1 MGIASCKFRV
11 DRSPCWE
18 GFALGTSWEGFDE
31 VAVVPMV
38 QKEIVRWMVE
48 CGQCAAVV
56 LDQMVPGAD
65 GLIYLRKPWM
75 ITVVS
80 KSAG

>member
-1 MGIASCKFRV
+1 M
-11 DRSPCWE
+11 
-18 GFALGTSWEGFDE
+18 EGFDE

-38 QKEIVRWMVE
+38 QKDIVRWMVE

-56 LDQMVPGAD
+56 LDQMVPCAN
-65 GLIYLRKPWM
+65 GLIYLKKPWM

-80 KSAG
+80 KSGG

>member
-1 MGIASCKFRV
+1 MAQLHASSALSLPLLGGLRSRDELGGFR
-11 DRSPCWE
+11 R
-18 GFALGTSWEGFDE
+18 

-38 QKEIVRWMVE
+38 QKDIVRWMVE

-56 LDQMVPGAD
+56 LDQMVPCAN
-65 GLIYLRKPWM
+65 GLIYLKKPWM

-80 KSAG
+80 KSGG